1 MSLPS
6 SRTYASV
13 TAVSGRPSEEETIA
27 GLPRGVEVV
36 LAAAILTAASPLLLL
51 AAAAVAASSPG
62 PVLFRQTRAGLRGR
76 PFTLLK
82 LRTMR
87 AAPAPGERL
96 LTASGDPRITAVGRW
111 LRRLKLDELPQLWN
125 VLRGDMALVGP
136 RPEVPRYVDADEPLW
151 LAVLAVRPGLTD
163 PVTLALRDEERLL
176 AEAAAAGE
184 DVELFYR
191 ERLLPAKLRGYREYL
206 DRRTGATDLAVL
218 ARTGL
223 AVVSRAFGR

>member
-1 MSLPS
+1 MAAFRRPS
-6 SRTYASV
+6 D
-13 TAVSGRPSEEETIA
+13 TAVS

-36 LAAAILTAASPLLLL
+36 LAAAALVAASPLLLL
-51 AAAAVAASSPG
+51 AAAAVAVSSPG
-62 PVLFRQTRAGLRGR
+62 PALFRQTRVGRGGR

-87 AAPAPGERL
+87 TSPAPAASPGGERL
-96 LTASGDPRITAVGRW
+96 LTAAGDPRVTPVGRW

-136 RPEVPRYVDADEPLW
+136 RPEVPRYVDAGDPLW
-151 LAVLAVRPGLTD
+151 RAVLAVRPGLTD

-184 DVELFYR
+184 DVERFYR
-191 ERLLPAKLRGYREYL
+191 ERLLPEKLRGYREYL
-206 DRRTGATDLAVL
+206 ERRTGASDLAVL
-218 ARTGL
+218 ARTAL
-223 AVVSRAFGR
+223 AVVFRAAGTEARRWRR